1 MGLDDGAKTG
11 TGEKRVWTAPKLA
24 LLVAGKAR
32 PLNALQCFARWCA
45 SNRRETAF
53 MARSKWGDSQP
64 ARCHALT
71 RERAAASLPREDL
84 IAVWSGNTPG
94 WSSNERT
101 AGGKGPKPLAPLRS
115 VRRKLAG
122 ELAAARGASDGTP
135 TVMLTISTT
144 PTVMSTIP
152 TVDCGFAAH
161 GGEEPG
167 RTQLSSPK

>member
-101 AGGKGPKPLAPLRS
+101 AGGKGPKPLG
-115 VRRKLAG
+115 RRRPARLHNKFLT
-122 ELAAARGASDGTP
+122 AAATGVPRS
-135 TVMLTISTT
+135 
-144 PTVMSTIP
+144 
-152 TVDCGFAAH
+152 
-161 GGEEPG
+161 
-167 RTQLSSPK
+167 